1 MLRRGVPIEFH
12 KVPGGRYHS
21 VLHRPDGVSVRLQ
34 GGGYNRIGGEV
45 ERVPHDIAHLIVE
58 DAFGIQRG
66 LWGVLAAGGL
76 VQGAEV
82 VAGRQPPHAQR
93 RAKEITDGA
102 GETLRQVEI
111 LVRAVA
117 DSMVAGATGD
127 VRDFR
132 ARVGERWWSPAATP
146 AALERAAAGLRD
158 AARRWAAAPYDS
170 TLEFAWIQANPDRR
184 RR

>member
-158 AARRWAAAPYDS
+158 AARR
-170 TLEFAWIQANPDRR
+170 
-184 RR
+184 